1 MKRLNVVTNKLNNVK
16 FNNCAGQA
24 CILEMVILTIA
35 IDMRCIIIDDEP
47 LALELLEDNIKLVDR
62 LQLVASCRSAA
73 QAIQIMQDQPIDLIF
88 CDIRMPVITGLQF
101 VKGLQQ
107 KPMIIFITAYQE
119 YAVEGF
125 ELDVIDYLLK
135 PVPLERFLKACNK
148 ALDFFDLQKLR
159 SAETQSPAKNHF
171 FVYVDYNLVKLS
183 HSDITYIEGL
193 KDYVKLYLKG
203 QNKPVLSRVTIKS
216 LVEQLPPAQFFRTH
230 KSYIVN
236 LDHIQSIR
244 NGRIKLEGAE
254 VPYGENYKE
263 AIGRITG
270 KIL

>member
-1 MKRLNVVTNKLNNVK
+1 
-16 FNNCAGQA
+16 
-24 CILEMVILTIA
+24 
-35 IDMRCIIIDDEP
+35 MRCIIVDDEP

-73 QAIQIMQDQPIDLIF
+73 QAIQIMQDQPVDLVF
-88 CDIRMPVITGLQF
+88 CDIKMPAINGLQF

-107 KPMIIFITAYQE
+107 RPMIIFITAYE
-119 YAVEGF
+119 EFALDGF

-148 ALDFFDLQKLR
+148 ALNLFDLQKQR
-159 SAETQSPAKNHF
+159 SFEPINHHKNHF
-171 FVYVDYNLVKLS
+171 FVYADYNLIKLS
-183 HSDITYIEGL
+183 YNDITYIEGL
-193 KDYVKLYLKG
+193 KDYVKLHRNG
-203 QNKPVLSRVTIKS
+203 QSKPILSRVTIKA
-216 LVEQLPPAQFFRTH
+216 LVDQLPADQFFRTH

-236 LDHIQSIR
+236 LAYVQSIR

-263 AIGRITG
+263 VIGRMTG
-270 KIL
+270 RAL